1 MIHFIKINPL
11 HLLLPILASSVFLSC
26 KDDLTIAIQPVPGSD
41 DEVLV
46 ELPIELED
54 SEDGYALSADNT
66 PTRATDNGSAM
77 DVQLIPAAETRT
89 GGINDPLMTAKTST
103 LGRIQVLQK
112 MKNGS
117 ITSNA
122 YTDIAPGKR
131 ATLKLNVTG
140 TDECEL
146 IIFARGA
153 NTSDLATTNWTT
165 FEVPQSVISGI
176 ATADQISNMPYL
188 LHLKHVRVIKRDADA
203 SGTGTIQSTT
213 GADVRLRLRRL
224 AARLNV
230 TWDYNVTGYE
240 LQQVSLQ
247 NYPTDYIVYPS
258 ETETTYP
265 SVLAQFSTYI
275 ATDADFANKRISSW
289 MPRNIRGTVNIMQ
302 PTHRGRKIAP
312 VGSAFLR
319 FVAVNKNDPRK
330 KLTYRVYLGAN
341 ATSDFNVHDNT
352 NYTYHIAFKNHTED
366 IIQTDDRVEYQ
377 NGIPASENNNSFVS
391 TANCFMVEPGGSF
404 CFDPFTYE
412 VDGATKTNDVLK
424 GWCDN
429 TAKGISY
436 VKLIWQTKEQGDI
449 GEPVMGYANSETDH
463 SNIVDIQPVESGRD
477 LNAAPATDKGQ
488 CRIYCRVSAGTTG
501 GSGLIAAYGADGKI
515 LWSWHVWVTDYQ
527 PDVTGDATVLE
538 PENKRKLK
546 FTFQVSQPQL
556 PMMDRNLGAMAGYTK
571 VPPSAEERFRTHGF
585 FYEWGRKEPFPG
597 SYSNRD
603 ITSIPLPSTTLT
615 APLAGIL
622 SLYKPDGI
630 SFKEFSINN
639 RNGPV
644 SYRTAIQNPLDIYKH
659 KNANNQVYWLNDTER
674 KANSYAYFRVW
685 GTTKGIY
692 DPCPAGWRVAQA
704 SEYYIF
710 CAGGNTKTGN
720 NPAIMNKT
728 SYTTD
733 KGFLFLFDNNKN
745 TTWVALS
752 GYYQGQNYRGIGEFV
767 YYWTGTGAYK
777 QNGIDISHYRITTNN
792 QDLDASGYEHEALPL
807 RCIQE
812 KP

>member
-1 MIHFIKINPL
+1 
-11 HLLLPILASSVFLSC
+11 
-26 KDDLTIAIQPVPGSD
+26 
-41 DEVLV
+41 
-46 ELPIELED
+46 
-54 SEDGYALSADNT
+54 
-66 PTRATDNGSAM
+66 
-77 DVQLIPAAETRT
+77 
-89 GGINDPLMTAKTST
+89 
-103 LGRIQVLQK
+103 
-112 MKNGS
+112 
-117 ITSNA
+117 
-122 YTDIAPGKR
+122 
-131 ATLKLNVTG
+131 
-140 TDECEL
+140 
-146 IIFARGA
+146 
-153 NTSDLATTNWTT
+153 
-165 FEVPQSVISGI
+165 
-176 ATADQISNMPYL
+176 
-188 LHLKHVRVIKRDADA
+188 
-203 SGTGTIQSTT
+203 
-213 GADVRLRLRRL
+213 
-224 AARLNV
+224 
-230 TWDYNVTGYE
+230 
-240 LQQVSLQ
+240 
-247 NYPTDYIVYPS
+247 
-258 ETETTYP
+258 
-265 SVLAQFSTYI
+265 
-275 ATDADFANKRISSW
+275 
-289 MPRNIRGTVNIMQ
+289 
-302 PTHRGRKIAP
+302 
-312 VGSAFLR
+312 
-319 FVAVNKNDPRK
+319 
-330 KLTYRVYLGAN
+330 
-341 ATSDFNVHDNT
+341 
-352 NYTYHIAFKNHTED
+352 
-366 IIQTDDRVEYQ
+366 
-377 NGIPASENNNSFVS
+377 
-391 TANCFMVEPGGSF
+391 
-404 CFDPFTYE
+404 
-412 VDGATKTNDVLK
+412 
-424 GWCDN
+424 
-429 TAKGISY
+429 
-436 VKLIWQTKEQGDI
+436 
-449 GEPVMGYANSETDH
+449 
-463 SNIVDIQPVESGRD
+463 
-477 LNAAPATDKGQ
+477 
-488 CRIYCRVSAGTTG
+488 
-501 GSGLIAAYGADGKI
+501 LIAAYGADGKI

-527 PDVTGDATVLE
+527 PDATGDATVLE

-571 VPPSAEERFRTHGF
+571 VPPSAEERFRAHGF